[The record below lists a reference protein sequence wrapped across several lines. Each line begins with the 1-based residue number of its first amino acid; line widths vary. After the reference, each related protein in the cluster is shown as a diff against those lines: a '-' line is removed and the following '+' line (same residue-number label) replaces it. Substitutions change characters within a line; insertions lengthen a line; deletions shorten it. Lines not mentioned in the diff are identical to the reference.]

1 MDIPVFTKGKAVSAP
16 PVSGAPLADSDA
28 FDCLWDADVR
38 AAGSE
43 PEKVAAIEVGVP
55 LLALGSL
62 VAVALAGLVA
72 PDAGD
77 RMSPWALGLLLVASL
92 PWIRWLRGGD
102 EGPSLSFMLVAAL
115 PLAVLGIGQW
125 FSAVPGPG
133 SAMGYPLLALPGLLL
148 VILSVA
154 AVPARQ
160 AAWVAVASYAAFG
173 GPLLAG
179 WIADRGVDP
188 MAVMA
193 WNVGFVLAVVA
204 GYGVRLSYRANMVV
218 AEAREALALQEAAEE
233 RRRVARDVHDV
244 VAHTLAVTMLHITGA
259 RMAVKRNE
267 LDAAVAAL
275 EEAERQGR
283 ASLADIRRI
292 VRLLRADDVSGLDAA
307 QPGLADVNDLVTRYR
322 MAGLEVDFSM
332 QVDGVRA
339 APSAELALFR
349 VLQEALTNAARHGQ
363 GAATVALIAKD
374 DDVLLEVSN
383 PAGQVAERK
392 SRGSGLTGMQE
403 RIAAAGGSFEAGFR
417 EGRWTVRAIVP
428 GEVAA

>member
-1 MDIPVFTKGKAVSAP
+1 M
-16 PVSGAPLADSDA
+16 
-28 FDCLWDADVR
+28 R
-38 AAGSE
+38 
-43 PEKVAAIEVGVP
+43 
-55 LLALGSL
+55 
-62 VAVALAGLVA
+62 
-72 PDAGD
+72 
-77 RMSPWALGLLLVASL
+77 
-92 PWIRWLRGGD
+92 
-102 EGPSLSFMLVAAL
+102 FMLVAAL
-115 PLAVLGIGQW
+115 PLALLGIGQW
-125 FSAVPGPG
+125 FSGVPGPG
-133 SAMGYPLLALPGLLL
+133 SSAGYPFLALPGLLL

-154 AVPARQ
+154 AIPAAQ

-173 GPLLAG
+173 GPMLAG
-179 WIADRGVDP
+179 WIADRGVDGMGL
-188 MAVMA
+188 MAL
-193 WNVGFVLAVVA
+193 NVGFVLAVVA

-259 RMAVKRNE
+259 RMAVKRKE
-267 LDAAVAAL
+267 LDSAAAAL

-292 VRLLRADDVSGLDAA
+292 VRLLRADDVSGLDAV
-307 QPGLADVNDLVTRYR
+307 QPGLADVQDLVGRYR

-332 QVDGVRA
+332 AVDGLRV

-363 GAATVALIAKD
+363 GAATVSLVTTD

-383 PAGQVAERK
+383 PAGQAVDRK

>member
-1 MDIPVFTKGKAVSAP
+1 MDIPALTNRKAVVAP
-16 PVSGAPLADSDA
+16 PVKGAPLADADA

-38 AAGSE
+38 AAGTE

-62 VAVALAGLVA
+62 AAVAVAGLVD
-72 PDAGD
+72 PDAG
-77 RMSPWALGLLLVASL
+77 RALGPWSLALLLVASL
-92 PWIRWLRGGD
+92 PWVRWLVRGD
-102 EGPSLSFMLVAAL
+102 DGPTARFMLVAAL

-125 FSAVPGPG
+125 FSGVPGPA
-133 SAMGYPLLALPGLLL
+133 SSTGYPFLALPGLLL

-154 AVPARQ
+154 AIPGRQ
-160 AAWVAVASYAAFG
+160 AAWVAAASYAAFG

-179 WIADRGVDP
+179 WIAGRGADG
-188 MAVMA
+188 MALMA

-218 AEAREALALQEAAEE
+218 AEAREALALREAAEE

-307 QPGLADVNDLVTRYR
+307 QPGLADVHDLVARYR

-332 QVDGVRA
+332 AVDGLRA
-339 APSAELALFR
+339 TPSAELALFR

-363 GAATVALIAKD
+363 GAATVALSTTA

-383 PAGQVAERK
+383 PAGKVVDRLA
-392 SRGSGLTGMQE
+392 RGSGLTGMRE

-417 EGRWTVRAIVP
+417 EGRWTVRAVVP
-428 GEVAA
+428 AEVAA